1 MCVFLI
7 LTLPSG
13 TNVVPVR
20 RRRKEGSS
28 SVLECFHWEGG
39 EDIFHSLVY
48 LSCEIVDS
56 NDTFLE
62 NKRQNRM

>member
-1 MCVFLI
+1 MFLI
-7 LTLPSG
+7 LTLLGAS
-13 TNVVPVR
+13 NVDPGR

-28 SVLECFHWEGG
+28 SVLECFHWGEG
-39 EDIFHSLVY
+39 EAIFHSQVY

-62 NKRQNRM
+62 NKRQNRT

>member
-1 MCVFLI
+1 MFLI
-7 LTLPSG
+7 LTLFSA

-20 RRRKEGSS
+20 RRKEGSKQLRPRMFS
-28 SVLECFHWEGG
+28 LGRG
-39 EDIFHSLVY
+39 EDIFHSQVY

-62 NKRQNRM
+62 NKRQNRT